1 MSDPTRIPRIL
12 KLVEQ
17 IWLECPELRLGQL
30 LTGAVGRPS
39 KGFDIFYE
47 TDEKLEAE
55 LRRILRQRVTGGHR
69 LDE

>member
-1 MSDPTRIPRIL
+1 MTDASRIPRIL
-12 KLVEQ
+12 KLVERV
-17 IWLECPELRLGQL
+17 WLECPDLRLGQL
-30 LTGAVGRPS
+30 LVGAVGRPS

-47 TDEKLEAE
+47 DDDKLENE